1 MIPVDEALARV
12 LSLAPAPQPEDVD
25 LADALGR
32 VLLEPA
38 VSRMT
43 QPPFDAAASP
53 TTGRGPGRSAERTA

>member
-43 QPPFDAAASP
+43 QPP
-53 TTGRGPGRSAERTA
+53 